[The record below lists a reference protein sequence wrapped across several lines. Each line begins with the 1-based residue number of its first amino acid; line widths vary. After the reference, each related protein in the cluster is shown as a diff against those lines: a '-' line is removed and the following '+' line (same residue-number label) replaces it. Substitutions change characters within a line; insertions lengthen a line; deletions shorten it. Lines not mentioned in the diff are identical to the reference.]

1 MAALALVAVSG
12 TWAMAHLRTIG
23 RIPEPPAA
31 AAIGLPDINPAAMDF
46 DASAFKA
53 LPDPGG
59 SAVQDS
65 TCAGR
70 FRLAGTFF
78 AVGLRQQARKAIL
91 DDLRKKEQLLVNEGD
106 RIENDIL
113 VVAIKADR
121 IILNAGGKD
130 EEIPLTFAGA
140 APAGAAAQGDGRA
153 DGRQAEA
160 PNRFGKQVGDA
171 RWVMSRS
178 ELLNYYNELL
188 NNTDRLAKMY
198 DSLKPVYQN
207 RQIAGYTLDIEG
219 ESDAFRAFGLRQGD
233 VIRQVNSMPMTSQ
246 SRAEYFIRE
255 FVKNRVNG
263 FVLEIEREGKAQR
276 LIYMV
281 R

>member
-1 MAALALVAVSG
+1 MVLIAVSGALAIVHLFGGVRIPKPAALATV
-12 TWAMAHLRTIG
+12 
-23 RIPEPPAA
+23 
-31 AAIGLPDINPAAMDF
+31 GLPVIEPAVMDF
-46 DASAFKA
+46 DASVFKA
-53 LPDPGG
+53 LPDQTGA
-59 SAVQDS
+59 SAQNS

-106 RIENDIL
+106 RIESDIL

-121 IILNAGGKD
+121 IVLHASGKD
-130 EEIPLTFAGA
+130 EEIPLSFSGA
-140 APAGAAAQGDGRA
+140 AGQGTLAQSAGQAS
-153 DGRQAEA
+153 GRQAEA
-160 PNRFGKQVGDA
+160 PNRFGKQVGDT

-207 RQIAGYTLDIEG
+207 SQIAGYTLDIEG
-219 ESDAFRAFGLRQGD
+219 EHDAFTAFGLKQGD